1 MSNFLIETY
10 GCQMNVADSSEVEA
24 RLRQANWKKTDQP
37 HQAQAVIIN
46 TCSVRQTAEQRIIGR
61 LGFYKN
67 LKQKQSFKLIIMGC
81 FAQKDGEKLKQEF
94 PFVDLVVGTRN
105 KNQIP
110 DLIMKSQ
117 EEAVSLDSIYTS
129 MEHRFD
135 FLKPSPD
142 PLFPQRAFVSVIQGC
157 NNFCS
162 YCIVPYTRGREV
174 SVSSSQILD
183 EIRGLGKKGV
193 REIILLGQNVNSYG
207 KDNQD
212 ISFASLLEQVSE
224 IPGIERIKFLTSHPK
239 DFSSELIETFL
250 KTPKVARHV
259 HLPLQSGA
267 DAVLKAMNR
276 KYTYSDYKSIID
288 RIREKAPEVSFS
300 TDILVGFPGETQE
313 DYRKTYEAVR
323 EIGYDKAFVFMY
335 SKREGTDSANRE
347 ETVSPQEKQK
357 RVQQIV
363 DLQHEITAQRLHTQI
378 GKIHRV
384 LIEGRSKKSSSQ
396 WFGMSEYDHRV
407 VFDGNP
413 EDPGTFQQVRITGVR
428 GLTLLGEKI

>member
-1 MSNFLIETY
+1 
-10 GCQMNVADSSEVEA
+10 
-24 RLRQANWKKTDQP
+24 
-37 HQAQAVIIN
+37 
-46 TCSVRQTAEQRIIGR
+46 
-61 LGFYKN
+61 
-67 LKQKQSFKLIIMGC
+67 
-81 FAQKDGEKLKQEF
+81 
-94 PFVDLVVGTRN
+94 
-105 KNQIP
+105 
-110 DLIMKSQ
+110 
-117 EEAVSLDSIYTS
+117 
-129 MEHRFD
+129 
-135 FLKPSPD
+135 
-142 PLFPQRAFVSVIQGC
+142 
-157 NNFCS
+157 
-162 YCIVPYTRGREV
+162 
-174 SVSSSQILD
+174 
-183 EIRGLGKKGV
+183 
-193 REIILLGQNVNSYG
+193 
-207 KDNQD
+207 
-212 ISFASLLEQVSE
+212 
-224 IPGIERIKFLTSHPK
+224 
-239 DFSSELIETFL
+239 
-250 KTPKVARHV
+250 
-259 HLPLQSGA
+259 
-267 DAVLKAMNR
+267 MNR